1 MEHKCPLDLS
11 FAGITSQDSFKQPRV
26 QKNKLADVAN
36 SEHKVDKSLNERAA
50 RSWGKV
56 KKPVE
61 SLEKR
66 KLWS

>member
-11 FAGITSQDSFKQPRV
+11 FAGITRQDSFK